1 MRSLVHAHTTNGGK
15 GKLGIERE
23 LLSPCVSRDAC
34 AVTHWLVCTPRG
46 HHVTELSRNITL
58 EHHSRSLFG
67 TVGDFPSRVNY
78 PRGKVI
84 HSQQCQT
91 DYASDARGCFTLD
104 FSALLK
110 AGKTGN

>member
-67 TVGDFPSRVNY
+67 AVGDFPSRVNY
-78 PRGKVI
+78 PRGKVT
-84 HSQQCQT
+84 HSAKQT
-91 DYASDARGCFTLD
+91 TRVMLEGVLPLTFPLS
-104 FSALLK
+104 
-110 AGKTGN
+110 